1 MSNIDPLDEL
11 EQQAKQLE
19 STLINEENQEEV
31 LKSVDTLLSSIDEKL
46 ETILKTLTEE

>member
-11 EQQAKQLE
+11 LNQAKALE
-19 STLINEENQEEV
+19 QTPITEQNQEEV

-46 ETILKTLTEE
+46 ETILKTITEE

>member
-11 EQQAKQLE
+11 LNQAKSLE
-19 STLINEENQEEV
+19 QIQMTEQNQEEV

-46 ETILKTLTEE
+46 ETILKTITEE